1 MMESKTVNELLD
13 ALARV
18 LLRCFVLGYALLLLW
33 AAVYLAAGNVL
44 YALANRLFCLTAHEL
59 DVVQYCGIALV
70 KCLVLLFF
78 LFPYV
83 AIRLVLRKRA
93 CLHGLASGK
102 HDRCLPTTPRS

>member
-1 MMESKTVNELLD
+1 MTESKAVNELLD

-18 LLRCFVLGYALLLLW
+18 LLRCFVLGYALILLW
-33 AAVYLAAGNVL
+33 VGVYLAAGNVL
-44 YALANRLFCLTAHEL
+44 YGPANRLFGLTAHEVDL
-59 DVVQYCGIALV
+59 VQYCGIAFV

-93 CLHGLASGK
+93 GAPAFDSGG
-102 HDRCLPTTPRS
+102 T